1 MASSTLASVLASMGT
16 AVGIATALAPVPTM
30 RSIIAASSIGEYAVL
45 PYIVTF
51 CQCVL
56 WISYAS
62 VTPGKSEL
70 LPVNIF
76 VSVVEFIYVLIFL
89 RYVDPV
95 EEKRRQLLKAVS
107 TPFFVTSAIVIIALF
122 LSSSTA
128 SKFLGVFA
136 VLSNIVMYGAPL
148 AAVRT
153 VIESRSVRYMPF
165 LLSFIG
171 TIASLIWSSWAFVT
185 KDPFVLTPNLIGA
198 LLGFIQLGVYF
209 KYKKIEEDD
218 LMRQRNSS
226 ATPMQ
231 PPVSSASTDATSR
244 HDEESGL
251 IRK

>member
-1 MASSTLASVLASMGT
+1 MASSVASILASLGT

-30 RSIIAASSIGEYAVL
+30 KTIIAANSVGEFSVF

-51 CQCVL
+51 CQCIL

-76 VSVVEFIYVLIFL
+76 VSVVELIYVLIFL
-89 RYVDPV
+89 RYNDSTG
-95 EEKRRQLLKAVS
+95 EKRNQLFKTIGVPLIA
-107 TPFFVTSAIVIIALF
+107 TILIVVVAL
-122 LSSSTA
+122 LIPAS

-136 VLSNIVMYGAPL
+136 VLSNIIMYGAPL
-148 AAVRT
+148 ASVRT
-153 VIESRSVRYMPF
+153 VIETRSVRYMPF
-165 LLSFIG
+165 LLSFVG

-185 KDPFVLTPNLIGA
+185 HDPFVLTPNLIGA
-198 LLGFIQLGVYF
+198 ILGFIQLAVYF
-209 KYKKIEEDD
+209 KYKRIEEED
-218 LMRQRNSS
+218 LVRQRDTSG
-226 ATPMQ
+226 TPMR
-231 PPVSSASTDATSR
+231 PSTSTDASSR

>member
-1 MASSTLASVLASMGT
+1 M
-16 AVGIATALAPVPTM
+16 GIATALAPAPTM
-30 RSIIAASSIGEYAVL
+30 KSIIAANSIGDYSVL

-51 CQCVL
+51 CQCIL

-76 VSVVEFIYVLIFL
+76 VCVVEFIYVLIFL
-89 RYVDPV
+89 RYVDSV
-95 EEKRRQLLKAVS
+95 GEKRAQLFKTVS
-107 TPFFVTSAIVIIALF
+107 TPFIVTSIIVLIALF
-122 LSSSTA
+122 LSSSGA

-148 AAVRT
+148 AAVKT
-153 VIESRSVRYMPF
+153 VIETRSVKYMPF

-171 TIASLIWSSWAFVT
+171 TIASLIWSSWAFIT

-198 LLGFIQLGVYF
+198 ILGFIQLGVYF
-209 KYKKIEEDD
+209 KYKRIEEEDM
-218 LMRQRNSS
+218 MRQRDSS
-226 ATPMQ
+226 GTPMR
-231 PPVSSASTDATSR
+231 PPTSSTSTDATSR